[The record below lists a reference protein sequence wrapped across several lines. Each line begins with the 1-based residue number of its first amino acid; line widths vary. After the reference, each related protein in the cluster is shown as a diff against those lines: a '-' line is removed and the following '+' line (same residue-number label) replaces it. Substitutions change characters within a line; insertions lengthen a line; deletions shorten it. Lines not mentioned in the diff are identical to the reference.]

1 MTPKN
6 LAQLKQSSMARRLTA
21 VSISILVVACASSP
35 QKSIEIPGE
44 VKVSQPSGVQ
54 ANRPT
59 AVAGTASA
67 GSVVGEA
74 NNFSTQ
80 LANYSASGF
89 EAVPGW
95 SNDNFVESW
104 IAFMESCKV
113 LVGRD
118 PAWRDLCNRA
128 RAVDASNQ
136 SAVRAFYEREFVPYQ
151 LRDDDRR
158 AEGVVTG
165 YFEPEISGSKRYGA
179 PFIYPVYGQP
189 EDMLYLDARRV
200 PVAQRTGTVVVR
212 AEGNNVVIQSNLS
225 TRDLGAPGLFTLD
238 LSTLSFDTLDRKVRL
253 RASGRQ
259 LLPYFTRQEIEAQ
272 GAPNARVLA
281 FVDNPM
287 ALYEM
292 QVQGSGRI
300 RLRENGEVMR
310 VAYAEQNG
318 HPFRPTLVASK
329 STRPAVRTRGT
340 SVELL
345 ADDADDDDETTV
357 RTRGFKLAQPQR
369 PGPVAVPGQRVASAG
384 ASSST
389 GRSAGTGIQ
398 DPSYVF
404 FRESNARTGGPVGA
418 LGVPLSAG
426 RSIAVDP
433 RSTPLGYPVFVS
445 TKNPTNGLP
454 MRRLTIAQDT
464 GGAIRGAVRADYF
477 FGDGP
482 QAAQQARRMKESGQ
496 MWILLPRGMKVAA
509 AAPALRT
516 RGSGGVDQEAAL
528 CLVPTEDICVED
540 R

>member
-1 MTPKN
+1 MMIK
-6 LAQLKQSSMARRLTA
+6 QLRWA
-21 VSISILVVACASSP
+21 VSASLGTVAVLSLLAACGSSP

-44 VKVSQPSGVQ
+44 VKTSSSPATG
-54 ANRPT
+54 A
-59 AVAGTASA
+59 AGGIAATSAASNAPA
-67 GSVVGEA
+67 GGSTVGEA
-74 NNFSTQ
+74 STFSTQ
-80 LANYSASGF
+80 LANYTASGF

-95 SNDNFVESW
+95 GNDNFAESW
-104 IAFMESCKV
+104 VAFLESCKA
-113 LVGRD
+113 LTGRD
-118 PAWRDLCNRA
+118 PAWRDLCGRA
-128 RAVDASNQ
+128 RSVDGSNQ
-136 SAVRAFYEREFVPYQ
+136 AAVRSFYEREFVPYQ
-151 LRDDDRR
+151 IRDDDRR
-158 AEGVVTG
+158 IDGVVTG
-165 YFEPEISGSKRYGA
+165 YFEPEINGSKRYGA

-200 PVAQRTGTVVVR
+200 PAAQRTGTVVARV
-212 AEGNNVVIQSNLS
+212 EGINVVIQNNLS
-225 TRDLGAPGLFTLD
+225 TRDLGAPGLLTLD
-238 LSTLSFDTLDRKVRL
+238 LSSLAFDTLDRKVRL
-253 RASGRQ
+253 RTSGRQ

-300 RLRENGEVMR
+300 RMKETGEVMR

-329 STRPAVRTRGT
+329 SSRPTVRTRGST
-340 SVELL
+340 VELT
-345 ADDADDDDETTV
+345 DEDDDDDAGTV

-369 PGPVAVPGQRVASAG
+369 PGPVAVPGQRVAAATATAG
-384 ASSST
+384 ARPS
-389 GRSAGTGIQ
+389 GTGIQ

-404 FRESNARTGGPVGA
+404 FRESTARAGGPVGA

-445 TKNPTNGLP
+445 TRNPSNGLP

-482 QAAQQARRMKESGQ
+482 QAATQARRMKESGQ
-496 MWILLPRGMKVAA
+496 MWLLLPRGMKVAA
-509 AAPALRT
+509 SAPAMRT
-516 RGSGGVDQEAAL
+516 RGSGAGTTEAAL
-528 CLVPTEDICVED
+528 CLIPTEDVCVED